1 MHCHTFRIGGRPAW
15 ARLVRRCGPAGRVK
29 AVAADTPGL
38 RRVLASVAVV
48 LVGLIGLGTL
58 GCSPGIR
65 WQGYVFDPVYAKSRA
80 ENKLTFVYFRNWY
93 AVECTEFEESVL
105 KQPVVREAVAN
116 LISVALSFDWDR
128 PLADRWGIRQT
139 PAFVIVD
146 PEGRVLARGE
156 GDISLE
162 ALLDAIEQAKEEFTP
177 MTQPAV
183 PP

>member
-1 MHCHTFRIGGRPAW
+1 MHCHTFRTGGRSAW
-15 ARLVRRCGPAGRVK
+15 ARLVRHYGLAARVK

-38 RRVLASVAVV
+38 RRVLASAALV
-48 LVGLIGLGTL
+48 LVGFIGLGTA
-58 GCSPGIR
+58 GCSAGIR

-93 AVECTEFEESVL
+93 AIECTEFEENVL
-105 KQPVVREAVAN
+105 KQPVVLEATADLACVP
-116 LISVALSFDWDR
+116 LDFDWDR
-128 PLADRWGIRQT
+128 PLADKWGIRQA

-146 PEGRVLARGE
+146 PAGRILARRE
-156 GDISLE
+156 GAISLE
-162 ALLDAIEQAKEEFTP
+162 ALLDAVDQAKEEFAP

>member
-1 MHCHTFRIGGRPAW
+1 M
-15 ARLVRRCGPAGRVK
+15 LM
-29 AVAADTPGL
+29 GL
-38 RRVLASVAVV
+38 A
-48 LVGLIGLGTL
+48 GLGTS
-58 GCSPGIR
+58 GCSAGIR

-93 AVECTEFEESVL
+93 AVECTEFEENVL
-105 KQPVVREAVAN
+105 KQPVVLEATPDLACVK
-116 LISVALSFDWDR
+116 LDFDWDR
-128 PLADRWGIRQT
+128 PLAEKWGVRQA

-146 PEGRVLARGE
+146 PAGRVLARGE

-162 ALLDAIEQAKEEFTP
+162 ALLDAIDQAKEEFAP

>member
-1 MHCHTFRIGGRPAW
+1 MHCHTFRTGGRSAW
-15 ARLVRRCGPAGRVK
+15 ARLVRHYGLAARVK
-29 AVAADTPGL
+29 AVVADTPGL
-38 RRVLASVAVV
+38 RRVLSAAAVV
-48 LVGLIGLGTL
+48 LAGLIGLGTP

-146 PEGRVLARGE
+146 PEGRVLAHGE

-162 ALLDAIEQAKEEFTP
+162 ALLDAVEQAKEEFAP

>member
-1 MHCHTFRIGGRPAW
+1 MHCHTFRTGGRSAW
-15 ARLVRRCGPAGRVK
+15 ARLVRRYGLAARVK
-29 AVAADTPGL
+29 AVAFDTPGL
-38 RRVLASVAVV
+38 RRALSPAALM
-48 LVGLIGLGTL
+48 LVGFIGLGMA

-146 PEGRVLARGE
+146 PEGRVLAHGE

-162 ALLDAIEQAKEEFTP
+162 ALLDAVEQAKEEFAP

>member
-1 MHCHTFRIGGRPAW
+1 LLT
-15 ARLVRRCGPAGRVK
+15 
-29 AVAADTPGL
+29 
-38 RRVLASVAVV
+38 
-48 LVGLIGLGTL
+48 
-58 GCSPGIR
+58 
-65 WQGYVFDPVYAKSRA
+65 VFDPVYAKSRA

-93 AVECTEFEESVL
+93 ATGCTEFEENVL
-105 KQPVVREAVAN
+105 KQPPVLHATTDLACVP
-116 LISVALSFDWDR
+116 LDFDWDR
-128 PLADRWGIRQT
+128 PLAERWGIRQT

-162 ALLDAIEQAKEEFTP
+162 TLLDAIGQAKEEFAP